1 METIIVVFIV
11 AAITALL
18 GFTIGNSNKKIQ
30 PDNSELINN
39 LHTQVDNLSDKIR
52 KQENTIS
59 NQQEQIKTLTSER
72 DVQKAHADNYK
83 VQIATITENSEKQQ
97 NTLKEQYATALAKET
112 ANNQKRYD
120 ELKASLN
127 NQLQN
132 QKNSYERQIENL
144 KNNAEQTINTE
155 RERNSKRENELKFSC
170 DKQIADFKASYEKQI
185 AEIKHEAETYQK
197 KQEAEAEEFRTM
209 ETKRNAEAIAN
220 IRQAYDIQIEE
231 LKNAHEKIIAQN
243 RDGETKQIEA
253 FADVK
258 SSYEKQIAELKKS
271 YELQIAELK
280 DSYELQLTQIK
291 ETAEKQI
298 ESLKQMNKEHMESQT
313 KLIREQMQTTS
324 EEILKRRQEELG
336 ERNTEQVSKI
346 INPLQQSLKDMQEA
360 FDKSKQQQS
369 EALTRLDETIKIN
382 MQKSTALGE
391 TADRL
396 TRALTGE
403 VKVQG
408 NFGELKLKQ
417 LLEDLDLKEGEQFD
431 TQETLKDKAG
441 RSAKGDDGKGLIPDF
456 ILHFPNNR
464 HVVVDSKMSLT
475 SYERYMNAEDGTPEK
490 TEYLKSHIASVRAQ
504 VKRLAKKE
512 YTKYLP
518 NGYNKL
524 NFAIM
529 YVPIEGALNLAL
541 LNDDMLWREA
551 YDQGVMILGPQT
563 MYMNLRV
570 LEMMWTQVRQLKN
583 QQIMM
588 DAANMVI
595 DRVQDFGIRFMD
607 VESSMNDTIKKI
619 SKLKITTADNG
630 ASIITAA
637 KKLLK
642 AGAQENKKKKSLADM
657 DDSLFIEDDTTHI
670 LPEEPQE
677 QIVDN
682 NSEIGINKS
691 VN

>member
-1 METIIVVFIV
+1 MGTTIFIMLIV
-11 AAITALL
+11 AVVMATL
-18 GFTIGNSNKKIQ
+18 GFIAGNKGKGNQS
-30 PDNSELINN
+30 DNSELIEN
-39 LHTQVDNLSDKIR
+39 LRSQVNSLNEKQK
-52 KQENTIS
+52 KQEETITQ
-59 NQQEQIKTLTSER
+59 QQEQVMTLTSER
-72 DVQKAHADNYK
+72 NVQKVQTENYK
-83 VQIATITENSEKQQ
+83 AQLITQKSDFEKQLQ
-97 NTLKEQYATALAKET
+97 VEKENHEAAIGKEKEN
-112 ANNQKRYD
+112 AQKLY
-120 ELKASLN
+120 EEQKASLT
-127 NQLQN
+127 NQLQD
-132 QKNSYERQIENL
+132 QKEY
-144 KNNAEQTINTE
+144 
-155 RERNSKRENELKFSC
+155 
-170 DKQIADFKASYEKQI
+170 YEKQI
-185 AEIKHEAETYQK
+185 DEIKRSYNLQLA
-197 KQEAEAEEFRTM
+197 
-209 ETKRNAEAIAN
+209 
-220 IRQAYDIQIEE
+220 QI
-231 LKNAHEKIIAQN
+231 K
-243 RDGETKQIEA
+243 DTSDKQIEA
-253 FADVK
+253 
-258 SSYEKQIAELKKS
+258 
-271 YELQIAELK
+271 
-280 DSYELQLTQIK
+280 
-291 ETAEKQI
+291 
-298 ESLKQMNKEHMESQT
+298 LKQMNKEHMDSQT
-313 KLIREQMQTTS
+313 RLIREQMQTTS

-382 MQKSTALGE
+382 MQKSAALGE

-417 LLEDLDLKEGEQFD
+417 LLEDLELKEGEQFD

-441 RSAKGDDGKGLIPDF
+441 KQAKGDDGRGLIPDF

-475 SYERYMNAEDGTPEK
+475 DYERYMNAEDGTPEK
-490 TEYLKSHIASVRAQ
+490 AEYLKSHIASVRAQ

-518 NGYNKL
+518 SGYNKL

-541 LNDDMLWREA
+541 LNDDTLWREA
-551 YDQGVMILGPQT
+551 YDEGVMILGPQT

-583 QQIMM
+583 QQMMM
-588 DAANMVI
+588 DAANTVI

-619 SKLKITTADNG
+619 SKLKITTADSG

-642 AGAQENKKKKSLADM
+642 AGAQENKKKKSLTDM
-657 DDSLFIEDDTTHI
+657 SDTLFLEEDATI
-670 LPEEPQE
+670 MLPEEIQTE
-677 QIVDN
+677 KS
-682 NSEIGINKS
+682 SEEDSEK
-691 VN
+691 